1 MPPSRRQL
9 PALYLITPQP
19 GESDTEF
26 LQGLRAAL
34 DSRVDALPL
43 VRFRA
48 HGMSPQRWRR
58 LAAEAL
64 RACHERGAL
73 LLLGPDAAAD
83 ISVDELL
90 ASGAD
95 GVHLPSRVLTQL
107 DAVTRPPGRLLAASC
122 HDAAQLLQAQR
133 LGVDLVTL
141 SPVLPTTSHPGAPGL
156 GWQRLRELCRSTR
169 LPVYALGGLGEQ
181 DLGRARE
188 SGAHGVAAIRGLWP
202 GALPRA

>member
-1 MPPSRRQL
+1 MPPCRRQL

-19 GESDTEF
+19 GASDTEF
-26 LQGLRAAL
+26 LRGLSAAL

-48 HGMSPQRWRR
+48 HGLSPQRWRR
-58 LAAEAL
+58 LAAGAL
-64 RACHERGAL
+64 RACRERGAL
-73 LLLGPDAAAD
+73 LLLGPDAAAGM
-83 ISVDELL
+83 SVDELF

-95 GVHLPSRVLTQL
+95 GVHLPSRVLMHL
-107 DAVTRPPGRLLAASC
+107 DTVARPAGRLLAASC

-133 LGVDLVTL
+133 LGADLVTL

-156 GWQRLRELCRSTR
+156 GWQRLRELCRGTR
-169 LPVYALGGLGEQ
+169 LPVYALGGLGEAE
-181 DLGRARE
+181 LGPARE
-188 SGAHGVAAIRGLWP
+188 AGAHGVAAIRGLWP